1 MPPAAPVLLRRDA
14 CILGVITS
22 PDGSQV
28 TRQIRN
34 LLMDLGKRV
43 DSCRLR
49 QYASMAPLFERFG
62 VDSVTVAAGTCS

>member
-1 MPPAAPVLLRRDA
+1 M
-14 CILGVITS
+14 ITS

-43 DSCRLR
+43 DSCRLS
-49 QYASMAPLFERFG
+49 QYATMAPLFERFG